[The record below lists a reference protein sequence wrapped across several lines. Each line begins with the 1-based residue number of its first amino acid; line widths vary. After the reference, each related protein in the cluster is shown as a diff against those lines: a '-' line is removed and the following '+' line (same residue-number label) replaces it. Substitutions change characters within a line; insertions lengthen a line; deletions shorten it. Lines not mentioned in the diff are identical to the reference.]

1 MQIRIAR
8 FVFAHHSHFA
18 YNFTIPGATR
28 CSRAAPLCL
37 PGACMFER
45 QIGIDLGTVNV
56 LVYVSGRGIV
66 LREPS
71 VVAISIRDNKIV
83 SVGQEAREMI
93 GRSPES
99 IEVARPMREGVIA
112 DYVVTEAMLRYFIRK
127 VIGRNPLLKPR
138 IMISVPRGVTSV
150 ESRAVHDAAM
160 QAGAKEAYL
169 IPEPL
174 AAAYG
179 AGLPIGTP
187 TGNMVVDIG
196 GGTTEAAV
204 ISMNDIVVWSSVR
217 VGGIRTDEAIIN
229 YVRKKY
235 NLIIGE
241 QTAEEIKIQIGSALP
256 LAEELSMEVR
266 GRDQV
271 AGLPKTIRLTSG
283 EITEAIAEPLAS
295 IISVVRQT
303 LEKTPP
309 ELAAD
314 IIDRGMVLSGG
325 GALLRN
331 MDRLLTKETG
341 VPCFVA
347 EHPMACVAIGAGKA
361 LENYHI
367 MRRSLPTV

>member
-1 MQIRIAR
+1 
-8 FVFAHHSHFA
+8 
-18 YNFTIPGATR
+18 
-28 CSRAAPLCL
+28 
-37 PGACMFER
+37 MFER
-45 QIGIDLGTVNV
+45 LVGIDLGTVNV

-83 SVGQEAREMI
+83 AVGQEARDMI

-99 IEVARPMREGVIA
+99 IEVARPMRDGVIA

-127 VIGRNPLLKPR
+127 VVGRSQLFKPR
-138 IMISVPRGVTSV
+138 VMISIPRGVTSV
-150 ESRAVHDAAM
+150 ESRAVHDAAV

-174 AAAYG
+174 AAANG

-187 TGNMVVDIG
+187 TGNMVVDLG

-204 ISMNDIVVWSSVR
+204 VSMNDIVVWSSVR
-217 VGGIRTDEAIIN
+217 VGGIRTDEAITA

-241 QTAEEIKIQIGSALP
+241 QTAEEIKLTIGSAMP
-256 LAEELSMEVR
+256 LTEELQMEVR

-271 AGLPKTIRLTSG
+271 AGLPKTISLTSG
-283 EITEAIAEPLAS
+283 EITEAMSEPMSA
-295 IISVVRQT
+295 IIGVIRQT

-325 GALLRN
+325 GAQLRN
-331 MDRLLTKETG
+331 IDRLVTKETG
-341 VPCFVA
+341 VPAFVA
-347 EHPMACVAIGAGKA
+347 EQPLASVALGAGRA
-361 LENYHI
+361 LENYAV
-367 MRRSLPTV
+367 MRRSLPTAGSSNN

>member
-1 MQIRIAR
+1 M
-8 FVFAHHSHFA
+8 
-18 YNFTIPGATR
+18 
-28 CSRAAPLCL
+28 
-37 PGACMFER
+37 MFER
-45 QIGIDLGTVNV
+45 LVGIDLGTVNV
-56 LVYVSGRGIV
+56 LVGVSGRGIV

-83 SVGQEAREMI
+83 AVGQEARDMV
-93 GRSPES
+93 GRAPES

-127 VIGRNPLLKPR
+127 VIGRSQLMKPR
-138 IMISVPRGVTSV
+138 VMISIPKGVTSV
-150 ESRAVHDAAM
+150 ESRAVHDAAV

-174 AAAYG
+174 AAAIG

-187 TGNMVVDIG
+187 TGNMTVDLG

-204 ISMNDIVVWSSVR
+204 VSMNDIVVWSSVR
-217 VGGIRTDEAIIN
+217 VGGIRTDESIMA

-241 QTAEEIKIQIGSALP
+241 QTAEEIKLTIGSALP

-271 AGLPKTIRLTSG
+271 AGLPKTITLTSS
-283 EITEAIAEPLAS
+283 EITEAMAEPLAAMTG
-295 IISVVRQT
+295 VVRQT

-325 GALLRN
+325 GSLLRN
-331 MDRLLTKETG
+331 IDRLMTKETG
-341 VPCFVA
+341 VPAFVA
-347 EHPMACVAIGAGKA
+347 EQPMACVALGAVKA
-361 LENYHI
+361 LENYAV
-367 MRRSLPTV
+367 MRRSLPIAGSSNI

>member
-1 MQIRIAR
+1 
-8 FVFAHHSHFA
+8 
-18 YNFTIPGATR
+18 
-28 CSRAAPLCL
+28 
-37 PGACMFER
+37 MFER

-127 VIGRNPLLKPR
+127 VVGRNPLLKPR
-138 IMISVPRGVTSV
+138 VMISVPRGVTSV

-187 TGNMVVDIG
+187 TGNMVVDVG

-217 VGGIRTDEAIIN
+217 VGGIRTDEAIIS

-256 LAEELSMEVR
+256 QAEELTLEVR

-271 AGLPKTIRLTSG
+271 AGLPKTITLTSG
-283 EITEAIAEPLAS
+283 EITEAIAEPMAS
-295 IISVVRQT
+295 IISVVKQT
-303 LEKTPP
+303 LEKTTP

-331 MDRLLTKETG
+331 LDKLLTKETN

-347 EHPMACVAIGAGKA
+347 EHPMACVAIGAGRA
-361 LENYHI
+361 LENFHI
-367 MRRSLPTV
+367 MRRSLPSV

>member
-1 MQIRIAR
+1 
-8 FVFAHHSHFA
+8 
-18 YNFTIPGATR
+18 
-28 CSRAAPLCL
+28 
-37 PGACMFER
+37 MFER

-71 VVAISIRDNKIV
+71 VVAISIKDNKIV
-83 SVGQEAREMI
+83 AVGQEARDMI

-99 IEVARPMREGVIA
+99 IEVARPMRDGVIA
-112 DYVVTEAMLRYFIRK
+112 DYVVTEAMLRYFIHK
-127 VIGRNPLLKPR
+127 VMGRSTLLKPYV
-138 IMISVPRGVTSV
+138 MISVPKGVTSV

-160 QAGAKEAYL
+160 QAGARAAYL

-174 AAAYG
+174 ASAYG

-187 TGNMVVDIG
+187 TGNMVVDMG

-204 ISMNDIVVWSSVR
+204 VSMNDIVVWSSVR
-217 VGGIRTDEAIIN
+217 VGGIRTDESIMG

-241 QTAEEIKIQIGSALP
+241 QTAEEIKINIGSALP
-256 LAEELSMEVR
+256 LPEELEIEVR

-271 AGLPKTIRLTSG
+271 AGLPKTISLTSG
-283 EITEAIAEPLAS
+283 EITEAMTEPLAA
-295 IISVVRQT
+295 IIGVIRQT

-314 IIDRGMVLSGG
+314 IIDHGMVLGGG

-331 MDRLLTKETG
+331 IDRLVTKETG
-341 VPCFVA
+341 VPAFVA
-347 EHPMACVAIGAGKA
+347 EEPMACVAVGAGRS
-361 LENYHI
+361 LENYPI
-367 MRRSLPTV
+367 MRRSLASV

>member
-1 MQIRIAR
+1 
-8 FVFAHHSHFA
+8 
-18 YNFTIPGATR
+18 
-28 CSRAAPLCL
+28 
-37 PGACMFER
+37 MFER
-45 QIGIDLGTVNV
+45 QVGIDLGTVNV
-56 LVYVSGRGIV
+56 QVYVSGRGIV
-66 LREPS
+66 MQEPS

-83 SVGQEAREMI
+83 SVGQEAREML

-99 IEVARPMREGVIA
+99 IEVARPMRDGVIA

-127 VIGRNPLLKPR
+127 VIGRGQLFRPR
-138 IMISVPRGVTSV
+138 VMISTPKGVTSV
-150 ESRAVHDAAM
+150 ESRAVHDAAI
-160 QAGAKEAYL
+160 QAGAREAFL

-187 TGNMVVDIG
+187 IGNMVVDIG

-204 ISMNDIVVWSSVR
+204 VSMNDIVVWSSIR

-241 QTAEEIKIQIGSALP
+241 QTAEEIKVQIGSALP
-256 LAEELSMEVR
+256 LEEELTLEVR

-271 AGLPKTIRLTSG
+271 AGLPKTITLTSS
-283 EITEAIAEPLAS
+283 EVTEAIADPLQA
-295 IISVVRQT
+295 ILGVVRAT

-314 IIDRGMVLSGG
+314 IIDRGMALTGG
-325 GALLRN
+325 GSLLRN
-331 MDRLLTKETG
+331 MDGLLTRESG

-347 EHPMACVAIGAGKA
+347 ENPMACVALGAGRA
-361 LENYHI
+361 LENYAI
-367 MRRSLPTV
+367 MQRSLPAV

>member
-1 MQIRIAR
+1 
-8 FVFAHHSHFA
+8 
-18 YNFTIPGATR
+18 
-28 CSRAAPLCL
+28 
-37 PGACMFER
+37 MFER

-66 LREPS
+66 LQEPS
-71 VVAISIRDNKIV
+71 VVAISTRDNKIV
-83 SVGQEAREMI
+83 AVGHEAHDML
-93 GRSPES
+93 GRTPES
-99 IEVARPMREGVIA
+99 IEVARPMRDGVIA

-127 VIGRNPLLKPR
+127 VSGRNPLFRPR
-138 IMISVPRGVTSV
+138 VMISTPKGVTSV

-160 QAGAKEAYL
+160 QAGSKEAYL

-217 VGGIRTDEAIIN
+217 VGGIRTDEAIIA
-229 YVRKKY
+229 YVRRKY

-241 QTAEEIKIQIGSALP
+241 QTAEDIKIQIGSALP
-256 LAEELSMEVR
+256 LADELDMEVR

-271 AGLPKTIRLTSG
+271 AGLPKTITLTSG
-283 EITEAIAEPLAS
+283 EVTEAIVEPLSA
-295 IISVVRQT
+295 IVGVVKQT

-331 MDRLLTKETG
+331 IDQLLTKETG

-347 EHPMACVAIGAGKA
+347 EHPLACVALGAGRA
-361 LENYHI
+361 LENYEI
-367 MRRSLPTV
+367 MRRSLPAV

>member
-1 MQIRIAR
+1 
-8 FVFAHHSHFA
+8 
-18 YNFTIPGATR
+18 
-28 CSRAAPLCL
+28 
-37 PGACMFER
+37 MFER

-204 ISMNDIVVWSSVR
+204 VSMNDIVVWSSVR
-217 VGGIRTDEAIIN
+217 VGGNRTDEAIIS

-256 LAEELSMEVR
+256 LADALSLEVR

-271 AGLPKTIRLTSG
+271 AGLPKTITLTSG

-295 IISVVRQT
+295 IISVVKQT

-314 IIDRGMVLSGG
+314 IIDRGMALGGG

-347 EHPMACVAIGAGKA
+347 ENPMACVALGAGRA

-367 MRRSLPTV
+367 MRRSLPTI

>member
-1 MQIRIAR
+1 
-8 FVFAHHSHFA
+8 
-18 YNFTIPGATR
+18 
-28 CSRAAPLCL
+28 
-37 PGACMFER
+37 MFER

-83 SVGQEAREMI
+83 AVGQEAREMI

-127 VIGRNPLLKPR
+127 VVGRNPLFKPR
-138 IMISVPRGVTSV
+138 VMISVPRGVTSV

-179 AGLPIGTP
+179 AGLPISTP

-204 ISMNDIVVWSSVR
+204 VSMNDIVVWSSVR

-256 LAEELSMEVR
+256 LPEELSLEVR

-271 AGLPKTIRLTSG
+271 AGLPKTITLTSG

-295 IISVVRQT
+295 IISVVKQT

-331 MDRLLTKETG
+331 MDRLLTNETG

-347 EHPMACVAIGAGKA
+347 EHPMACVALGAGKA